1 MTDPDKLL
9 QFNGLDATTG
19 AALFPPRDASSFA
32 TRLLMQA
39 SSSID
44 ADHLRELQGRDSLSI
59 KEGVDITDLAQTG
72 WGVVFPAVRPNTPEA
87 ARQDQIAEA
96 LYPLFELRREQAGR
110 IDERRFKIYRGSEGY
125 RPDETKSGYLAR
137 IGAEPGYI
145 DPDRVPYYLLI
156 VASPEELPFA
166 IQVQLDV
173 HYSVGRL
180 HFDDIAGFANYARTV
195 LAAEA
200 GPLRPR
206 SLALV
211 GVANPGDA
219 VSTAAARDVV
229 APLAGPLA
237 TATAPDWQVFHYAGE
252 HAQKAS
258 VARLLGGDATP
269 ALLLATG
276 HGLGYPPGDPLQ
288 RRYQG
293 GLVCQDWPGPSQ
305 PGRLNVASHCFT
317 VDDIRPDADLS
328 GLMYI
333 DLTCFGA
340 GTPVLADDGRQLT
353 EVPFLSALHQAL
365 LGHPRG
371 GAIATIGHLERAYG
385 AAAHPD
391 EARGHRMALDVAIR
405 KLLAGYPVGAAMEEM
420 NDRYATL
427 ALDLHAKLTALKS
440 GKEIDP
446 TELTDLW
453 IATHDARGCAISG
466 DPAVRIAAAPVRR
479 VDPPTR
485 RTVIN
490 PQDSSTAI
498 SVDASI
504 AINIDI
510 DDDDDGPPVL
520 DDEGPTEPAAV
531 IQQQISRTLIDPP
544 REEPPRSGHTEMA
557 RTAAYPK
564 EQLRAPRPASA
575 GAQALSAKP
584 ADSVRTSKPAAPEP
598 APAPAKPAA
607 PPSPTLA
614 PRQVSHTVAPKPPQK
629 LEAGLNNLFNLL
641 SGKSTAA
648 GAPELPTLEQ
658 LTHGL
663 LQLLQRSLADV
674 SDLEVR
680 TYVARDLPSS
690 AAADRQGLPATAEL
704 RAFTRVH
711 LDGDIDVC
719 VPETAA
725 GEVDRELWQLHGE
738 MVKQAQQNRAE
749 LLKMLLTTSAHIL
762 RGG

>member
-9 QFNGLDATTG
+9 QFNGVDATTG
-19 AALFPPRDASSFA
+19 APLFVPRDASTFA

-39 SSSID
+39 SSGID
-44 ADHLRELQGRDSLSI
+44 AEHLRELQGRDSLSI
-59 KEGVDITDLAQTG
+59 KDGVDITDLAQTG
-72 WGVVFPAVRPNTPEA
+72 WGVVFPAVRPGTPEA
-87 ARQDQIAEA
+87 QRQDEIAEA

-110 IDERRFKIYRGSEGY
+110 IDERRFKIYRGTEGY
-125 RPDETKSGYLAR
+125 RPDETKSGYLTR

-180 HFDDIAGFANYARTV
+180 HFDDLAGFANYARTV

-200 GPLRPR
+200 RPLRPR

-211 GVANPGDA
+211 GVANNSDP
-219 VSTAAARDVV
+219 VSLAGARDVV

-237 TATAPDWQVFHYAGE
+237 TALAPDWQVFHYAGE

-269 ALLLATG
+269 ALLLAAG
-276 HGLGYPPGDPLQ
+276 HGLGYPSGDPLQ

-293 GLVCQDWPGPSQ
+293 GLVCQDWPGPAQ
-305 PGRLNVASHCFT
+305 PGRLNIGAHCIT
-317 VDDIRPDADLS
+317 VDDIKPDADLA
-328 GLMYI
+328 GLVYI
-333 DLTCFGA
+333 DMTCFGA
-340 GTPVLADDGRQLT
+340 GTPVLADDGRQLA
-353 EVPFLSALHQAL
+353 EVPFVSALHQAL

-371 GAIATIGHLERAYG
+371 GALATIGHLERAYG
-385 AAAHPD
+385 AAAHSD
-391 EARGHRMALDVAIR
+391 EARGHRLALDVAVR

-453 IATHDARGCAISG
+453 IATHDARGCTISG
-466 DPAVRIAAAPVRR
+466 DPAIRIAAAPIRR

-490 PQDSSTAI
+490 VQ
-498 SVDASI
+498 DASI

-510 DDDDDGPPVL
+510 DD
-520 DDEGPTEPAAV
+520 EGPTEQAPV
-531 IQQQISRTLIDPP
+531 PQVSRTLIDPP
-544 REEPPRSGHTEMA
+544 REPEPAKPSGHTELA
-557 RTAAYPK
+557 RTATYPK
-564 EQLRAPRPASA
+564 SA
-575 GAQALSAKP
+575 DSSRSATPKPGVQALTAKP
-584 ADSVRTSKPAAPEP
+584 ADPVRA
-598 APAPAKPAA
+598 AKPAD
-607 PPSPTLA
+607 PVVKPVE
-614 PRQVSHTVAPKPPQK
+614 PRPATHTVTPKPPQK
-629 LEAGLNNLFNLL
+629 LEAGLANLL
-641 SGKSTAA
+641 DLVTGKRDASGNPA
-648 GAPELPTLEQ
+648 LPTLEQ
-658 LTHGL
+658 LTQGL
-663 LQLLQRSLADV
+663 LQLLQRALVDV

-680 TYVARDLPSS
+680 TFVARDLPAT
-690 AAADRQGLPATAEL
+690 AAADPEALPDTAEL

-719 VPETAA
+719 VPETPN
-725 GEVDRELWQLHGE
+725 GEVDRELWQLHSE
-738 MVKQAQQNRAE
+738 MVKQAQQSRAE
-749 LLKMLLTTSAHIL
+749 LLKLLLTTSAHIL
-762 RGG
+762 RGS